1 MKKRKFAPGGSVSDE
16 IYNSAEYQADKTA
29 GLKASEGDEKVG
41 FWKRIMMGNID
52 DPTSE
57 AYKKFGAGRG
67 QTERQ
72 KAKDD
77 ADFAAEERRQATQRT
92 VAGQEE
98 PKMTGSPDIPSSPV
112 ATKAAPTKA
121 APVKTGSPVTK
132 PVSSTSTTKAS
143 PVRTFKSADEARAY
157 GVNRLASEA
166 KAGTAKAQADKE
178 QARTKSMEDAAA
190 LAKKLR
196 ATVKTAPESRPGSE
210 SPMAPTKKNAAAAGN
225 KLMSDRYKGRREGFD
240 SKMKKTT
247 AGKTSNYSSGG
258 MVKGQGIVSR
268 TKKCKVV

>member
-1 MKKRKFAPGGSVSDE
+1 MKGE
-16 IYNSAEYQADKTA
+16 
-29 GLKASEGDEKVG
+29 
-41 FWKRIMMGNID
+41 
-52 DPTSE
+52 
-57 AYKKFGAGRG
+57 
-67 QTERQ
+67 
-72 KAKDD
+72 
-77 ADFAAEERRQATQRT
+77 
-92 VAGQEE
+92 
-98 PKMTGSPDIPSSPV
+98 
-112 ATKAAPTKA
+112 
-121 APVKTGSPVTK
+121 TK
-132 PVSSTSTTKAS
+132 PAAKATA
-143 PVRTFKSADEARAY
+143 PAAKTFKSADEARAY

-166 KAGTAKAQADKE
+166 KAGTAKAEADKE

-268 TKKCKVV
+268 TKKCKMV

>member
-132 PVSSTSTTKAS
+132 PVSSTPTTKAS

-166 KAGTAKAQADKE
+166 KAGTAKAEAGK
-178 QARTKSMEDAAA
+178 A
-190 LAKKLR
+190 
-196 ATVKTAPESRPGSE
+196 RPGYE

-268 TKKCKVV
+268 TKKCKMV